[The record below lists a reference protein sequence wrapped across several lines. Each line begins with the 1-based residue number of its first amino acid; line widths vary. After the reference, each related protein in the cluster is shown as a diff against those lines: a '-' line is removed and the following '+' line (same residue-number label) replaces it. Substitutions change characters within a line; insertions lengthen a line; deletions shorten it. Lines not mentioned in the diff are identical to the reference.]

1 MGGDHADLAVEVP
14 VVDPV
19 DVVGDGYGELEV
31 VDAAP
36 GWSWLRISSAL
47 KRGLKPSSSAL
58 S

>member
-1 MGGDHADLAVEVP
+1 M
-14 VVDPV
+14 VDPV